1 MELSWSFVLL
11 LSSDLATVRQF
22 LLKQTQLRC
31 VMFEDLKDTEDTIDT
46 LKVRIEMLQWNSNLA
61 CSFLKVSVNA

>member
-11 LSSDLATVRQF
+11 LSSDQATVRQF

-61 CSFLKVSVNA
+61 C